1 MTRAEAWVGSGH
13 RVAVPRP
20 PGEGAGRHRS
30 SENPEMR
37 EPGGRPLIRRR
48 HPERTEGRPVP
59 PRLNRAGRAA
69 PWPGKSV
76 SGGDRVAGP
85 SPLPGAGAG
94 DRLPA
99 RLPPL
104 PQALRPSLRL
114 DGVPPPGSPEPL
126 AAAQGGTAEGDLLRV
141 PKPRVRPSRFAVTP
155 TLSHVCPGG
164 WRVRMLLPA
173 QLASGVREVRPTHP
187 HAHTPG

>member
-1 MTRAEAWVGSGH
+1 MVTAWLCRGPQERGRDGTDLLRTPKCENRGPSPHPATASGENRRAPRPAEAEP
-13 RVAVPRP
+13 RRPRCPVA
-20 PGEGAGRHRS
+20 
-30 SENPEMR
+30 
-37 EPGGRPLIRRR
+37 
-48 HPERTEGRPVP
+48 
-59 PRLNRAGRAA
+59 
-69 PWPGKSV
+69 GKSV

-104 PQALRPSLRL
+104 PQALRPSLHL

-141 PKPRVRPSRFAVTP
+141 PKPRVRPSRFTVTP
-155 TLSHVCPGG
+155 TVSHVCPGG

-173 QLASGVREVRPTHP
+173 QLASGVREVRPTRP

>member
-69 PWPGKSV
+69 PWPGRACPGVTALPAPRHFPEPEPQTDSLRG
-76 SGGDRVAGP
+76 SPRCPRPSAHLSAWTEFLPQGP
-85 SPLPGAGAG
+85 QSPWPLPKAARPRGTFSGSQS
-94 DRLPA
+94 PA
-99 RLPPL
+99 CGPRGS
-104 PQALRPSLRL
+104 PSL
-114 DGVPPPGSPEPL
+114 P
-126 AAAQGGTAEGDLLRV
+126 
-141 PKPRVRPSRFAVTP
+141 
-155 TLSHVCPGG
+155 LSHVCPGG

-173 QLASGVREVRPTHP
+173 QLALGVREVRPTRP